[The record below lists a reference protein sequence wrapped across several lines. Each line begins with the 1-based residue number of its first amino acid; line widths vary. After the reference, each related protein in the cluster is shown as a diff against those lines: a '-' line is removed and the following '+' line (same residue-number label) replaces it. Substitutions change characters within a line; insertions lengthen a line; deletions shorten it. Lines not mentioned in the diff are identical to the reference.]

1 MGKHWLLL
9 VMNVWLFLPGIYA
22 RQTNGDIPHLR
33 RQGKSAQMIVHD
45 RPFLMLGGEL
55 GNSSASS
62 LAYMQPI
69 WPKLQQLHVNTLL
82 TPVYWELMEPE
93 EGHFDFSLT
102 DSLIQSARQHNIKL
116 VLLWFGSWKNS
127 MSCYAPAW
135 VKKNTQRFPRAKN
148 EQGKS
153 EEILSAF
160 DQRNL
165 EADQRAFTALLQH
178 IRETDSRE
186 QTVIMIQVENEIGM
200 LPNAREHTTEANAL
214 FKQDVPAELLRY
226 LQQHK
231 QELVPELKARWDA
244 QHSPSKGNWEAV
256 FGKGLSTEEIFQAW
270 HYARYANAVA
280 EAGKKAYPLPMYVNA
295 ALPRPGKLPGEY
307 PSAGPLPHLMDIW
320 QAAAKAIDVLSPDFY
335 NPDFKYWNDLYT
347 RQHNPLFIP
356 EIRFEPADAA
366 KVFYAIGHY
375 GAMGFSPFS
384 IESTDKPEEEPIA
397 KSYNIL
403 QQLSPLILEHQG
415 SEQMEGVLLDKRTGP
430 QEWKSAAYTL
440 KISHDYSLGWSPAA
454 KDTSW
459 PQTGGIII
467 QTGEDE
473 YIVAGTGLVVT
484 FSVSDKSDIAGILQA
499 DEGIYVE
506 GKWQPGRRMN
516 GDQDHQGRHLRIP
529 AGEWGI
535 QRVKLYRYK

>member
-1 MGKHWLLL
+1 MGRHWLLF
-9 VMNVWLFLPGIYA
+9 VMNVWLLLPGSYA
-22 RQTNGDIPHLR
+22 RQTNGDTPHLR
-33 RQGKSAQMIVHD
+33 RRGKTAQMMVHN

-69 WPKLQQLHVNTLL
+69 WPRLQQMHVNTLL

-93 EGHFDFSLT
+93 EGRFDFTLT
-102 DSLIQSARQHNIKL
+102 DSLIRSARQHDIKL

-135 VKKNTQRFPRAKN
+135 VKANTQRFSRAKN
-148 EQGKS
+148 AQGKS

-160 DQRNL
+160 DKHNL
-165 EADQRAFTALLQH
+165 EADQRAFTALMQH

-200 LPNAREHTTEANAL
+200 LPDAREHTPEADAL
-214 FKQDVPAELLRY
+214 FKQEVPAALLRY

-231 QELVPELKARWDA
+231 QELVPEFKACWEA
-244 QHSPSKGNWEAV
+244 QGYPVKGNWETV

-270 HYARYANAVA
+270 HYARYTNAVA

-320 QAAAKAIDVLSPDFY
+320 QAAAPAIDMLSPDFY
-335 NPDFKYWNDLYT
+335 NPDFKYWNDLYV
-347 RQHNPLFIP
+347 RRNNPLFIP
-356 EIRFEPADAA
+356 EIRFEPSDEA

-375 GAMGFSPFS
+375 AAMGFSPFS
-384 IESTDKPEEEPIA
+384 IESTDHPEKEPLG
-397 KSYNIL
+397 KSYALL

-415 SEQMEGVLLDKRTGP
+415 KENMEGVLLDKRTGS
-430 QEWKSAAYTL
+430 QQWKGGQYVLSIA
-440 KISHDYSLGWSPAA
+440 HDYSLGWSPAA
-454 KDTSW
+454 KDTAW
-459 PQTGGIII
+459 PQSGGIII

-473 YIVAGTGLVVT
+473 FIIAGTGMVVT
-484 FSVSDKSDIAGILQA
+484 FTALDKSYIAGILQS
-499 DEGIYVE
+499 DEGVYIE

-516 GDQDHQGRHLRIP
+516 GDQDHQGRHIRIA

-535 QRVKLYRYK
+535 QRVKLYRYR

>member
-1 MGKHWLLL
+1 
-9 VMNVWLFLPGIYA
+9 
-22 RQTNGDIPHLR
+22 
-33 RQGKSAQMIVHD
+33 
-45 RPFLMLGGEL
+45 MLGGEL

-69 WPKLQQLHVNTLL
+69 WPKLQQMHVNTLL

-93 EGHFDFSLT
+93 EGRFDFSLT
-102 DSLIQSARQHNIKL
+102 DSLVQSARQHNIKL

-135 VKKNTQRFPRAKN
+135 VKKNTRRFPRAKN

-160 DQRNL
+160 DKRNL

-186 QTVIMIQVENEIGM
+186 QTVIMVQVENEIGM
-200 LPNAREHTTEANAL
+200 LPNAREHTTAADAL

-244 QHSPSKGNWEAV
+244 QGTPSKGNWETV

-320 QAAAKAIDVLSPDFY
+320 QAAATAIDVLSPDFY
-335 NPDFKYWNDLYT
+335 NPDFKYWNDLYV
-347 RQHNPLFIP
+347 RKNNPLFIP

-384 IESTDKPEEEPIA
+384 IESTDKPEEEPLG

-415 SEQMEGVLLDKRTGP
+415 SDQMEGVLLDERTGS
-430 QEWKSAAYTL
+430 QEWKSGTYTL
-440 KISHDYSLGWSPAA
+440 KISHDYTLGWSPAA

-473 YIVAGTGLVVT
+473 YIIAGTGLVVT

-506 GKWQPGRRMN
+506 GKWQPRRRMN
-516 GDQDHQGRHLRIP
+516 GDQDHQGRHIRIP
-529 AGEWGI
+529 VGEWGI
-535 QRVKLYRYK
+535 QRVKLYRYN

>member
-1 MGKHWLLL
+1 
-9 VMNVWLFLPGIYA
+9 MNVWLFLPGISA
-22 RQTNGDIPHLR
+22 RQSNGDMPHLR
-33 RQGKSAQMIVHD
+33 RQGKSAQMIVHN

-62 LAYMQPI
+62 LAYMRPI
-69 WPKLQQLHVNTLL
+69 WPKLRQMHVNTLL

-93 EGHFDFSLT
+93 EGRFDFSLI
-102 DSLIQSARQHNIKL
+102 DSLVHSARQHHIRL

-135 VKKNTQRFPRAKN
+135 VKQNTQRFPRAKN
-148 EQGKS
+148 AQGKS

-160 DQRNL
+160 DKRNL
-165 EADQRAFTALLQH
+165 EADQRAFAALLQH
-178 IRETDSRE
+178 VRETDSQE

-200 LPNAREHTTEANAL
+200 LPNAREHTPEANER
-214 FKQDVPAELLRY
+214 FQQEVPAALLRY

-231 QELVPELKARWDA
+231 QELVPELRARWEA
-244 QHSPSKGNWEAV
+244 RGYPTKGNWEAV

-280 EAGKKAYPLPMYVNA
+280 EAGKKVYPLPMYVNA

-320 QAAAKAIDVLSPDFY
+320 QAAAPAIDLLSPDFY

-347 RQHNPLFIP
+347 RKNNPLFIP
-356 EIRFEPADAA
+356 EIRFEPPDAA
-366 KVFYAIGHY
+366 KVFYAFGHY

-384 IESTDKPEEEPIA
+384 IESTDKPEEEPLG
-397 KSYNIL
+397 KSYGLL
-403 QQLSPLILEHQG
+403 QQLSPLILEHLG
-415 SEQMEGVLLDKRTGP
+415 CDNMEGVLLDKRTGP
-430 QEWKSAAYTL
+430 WEWKSGPYVL

-473 YIVAGTGLVVT
+473 YIITGTGIVVT
-484 FSVSDKSDIAGILQA
+484 FSTSDKSDNAGILQA

-516 GDQDHQGRHLRIP
+516 GDQDHQGRHIRIP
-529 AGEWGI
+529 VGEWSI